1 MAKFYLVETKT
12 GDQLIVFSHTSSIVR
27 NPKDHEEILAHPT
40 GGEAIINA
48 KIVRE
53 LG

>member
-12 GDQLIVFSHTSSIVR
+12 GDEVIVFSHTSSVVR
-27 NPKDHEEILAHPT
+27 NPKDPEEILAHPS
-40 GGEAIINA
+40 GGEAVIHA
-48 KIVRE
+48 KIIKE

>member
-12 GDQLIVFSHTSSIVR
+12 GDEVIIFSHSSSIVR
-27 NPKDHEEILAHPT
+27 NPKDSEEILAHPS
-40 GGEAIINA
+40 GGEAIIHA
-48 KIVRE
+48 KIIKE